1 MHYGLGEVWYAVLLC
16 FCFVLFYWKTY
27 FLQSNLINVSIVT
40 CKCNV
45 NELSIEFIVV
55 DFLYLLNLKSMLKMF
70 LSTCISKIMLFYINL
85 YCKKYRFCYFCV
97 CYPIR
102 TMYVHIYLIFTY
114 HI

>member
-27 FLQSNLINVSIVT
+27 FFQSNLINVSIVT

-55 DFLYLLNLKSMLKMF
+55 DFLYLLINLKSMLKMF
-70 LSTCISKIMLFYINL
+70 FKYMYFKDHVIL
-85 YCKKYRFCYFCV
+85 YKV
-97 CYPIR
+97 I
-102 TMYVHIYLIFTY
+102 L
-114 HI
+114 